1 MFSAM
6 RRILLI
12 VILALASTPPSS
24 AASLEKDVRGRWL
37 GAWVVTTADT
47 WSDCGPAAT
56 RNSVNG
62 TLVRGRGR
70 RFLPGEIAQV
80 EKVDAGRTKV
90 EIRLRLA
97 EPVLSPWTD
106 GPFTLY
112 EEGVC
117 RAELEIELGREAI
130 KSRNMAGIDA
140 HLTRLLERH
149 STTEEARRSARW
161 NEREREEYPEDY
173 DQTVREHAIWQAER
187 TNAQVATRIDAVRGE
202 TARIADRLS
211 NDPAYLDGFAHG
223 VEEGRAAGYGACEQM
238 LSVTLV
244 PAPPPFH
251 GQPPDASRMNQGRV
265 DGRNLVVGLQL
276 LGRLPACFVPVPDGE
291 EPRQAQRR

>member
-1 MFSAM
+1 MFPAM
-6 RRILLI
+6 KRILLLGT
-12 VILALASTPPSS
+12 LALVFASPSP

-47 WSDCGPAAT
+47 WSECGPSAT
-56 RNSVNG
+56 ENSVNG

-70 RFLPGEIAQV
+70 RFLPGELAQV

-90 EIRLRLA
+90 EIRLRLD

-112 EEGVC
+112 QEDVC
-117 RAELEIELGREAI
+117 RAELEIELGRDAI
-130 KSRNMAGIDA
+130 KSRDMAGIDA
-140 HLTRLLERH
+140 HLARLLERH
-149 STTEEARRSARW
+149 STAEEARRSAHW
-161 NEREREEYPEDY
+161 NEREREDYPEDY
-173 DQTVREHAIWQAER
+173 EQTVREHEIWQAEE
-187 TNAQVATRIDAVRGE
+187 TNALVAGRIEAVRGE
-202 TARIADRLS
+202 TARIADRLT
-211 NDPAYLDGFAHG
+211 NDPAYLDGFARG

-244 PAPPPFH
+244 PPPPPLP
-251 GQPPDASRMNQGRV
+251 GQPPDAGRMTQGRT

-276 LGRLPACFVPVPDGE
+276 LGRLPGCFVPVPDRE
-291 EPRQAQRR
+291 ETRQAQRR